1 MYWLLLLLPLLPHV
15 HSECHYILCATLST
29 GVCAENDGQAVVSVN
44 RAGCQGTGYCS
55 YEMVQSW
62 LDNVLQRDR
71 QLLCSP
77 VSSLGTVRTGDS
89 NCPVREVQKDL
100 LSGTSSLTQC
110 TTPGAD
116 NSECK
121 LEDGTYAECAC
132 GLDRKSYCVPDVSST
147 MFDDYWAECFKTGE
161 NYGRITDNDHF
172 WYWHYRISYYL
183 PFLTA
188 YSCART
194 FFEEF
199 TKIDELMYSGQ
210 ERLLITLGLMLA
222 F

>member
-1 MYWLLLLLPLLPHV
+1 MYWLFLLLPLLSQV
-15 HSECHYILCATLST
+15 HGECHYILCATLST
-29 GVCAENDGQAVVSVN
+29 GVCAENDGQALVSVN

-55 YEMVQSW
+55 YEMVEAW
-62 LDNVLQRDR
+62 LDNVLQRPK
-71 QLLCSP
+71 QLMCTPTSTLP
-77 VSSLGTVRTGDS
+77 TARAGDT
-89 NCPVREVQKDL
+89 NCPVREVKKDIV
-100 LSGTSSLTQC
+100 SGTSSLIQC
-110 TTPGAD
+110 TVPGAD
-116 NSECK
+116 NSECQ

-147 MFDDYWAECFKTGE
+147 VYDDYWAECFKTGE
-161 NYGRITDNDHF
+161 NYGRITNDDYY
-172 WYWHYRISYYL
+172 WYWYYRINYFL

-199 TKIDELMYSGQ
+199 VKIDDLMYSGQ
-210 ERLLITLGLMLA
+210 ATLLITLGLIQA